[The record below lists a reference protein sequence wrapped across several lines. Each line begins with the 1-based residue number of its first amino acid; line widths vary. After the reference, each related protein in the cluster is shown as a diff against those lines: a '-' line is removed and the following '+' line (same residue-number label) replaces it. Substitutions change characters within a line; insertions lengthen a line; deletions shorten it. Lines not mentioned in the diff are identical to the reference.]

1 MRLIL
6 VVPRLLGIGDEAL
19 AAAPALATFTQYATP
34 PSTEHKS
41 MERAL
46 LNLLRQPESTA
57 TAPLAALG
65 AGFDPIDQFVFH
77 ADPVTLIAGRD
88 DVLLA
93 GRVADLVANDANALI
108 ALFNT
113 HFVSDGLKFHAP
125 RPDAWF
131 VTVREPPKLATT
143 PLERV
148 HGSIYP
154 HLPRG
159 EDAATW
165 RRWMSEMQM
174 LLHDHP
180 VNLNRETRGLAPVTG
195 VWIAEG
201 GIKGQA
207 HVAPAL
213 TVVATGG
220 PASDVA
226 RGVARQHGAAA
237 LPLPPTWQD
246 LPRSEDTLA
255 VLPDARDA
263 AHVAL
268 LNRDWFA
275 PATAALES
283 GEIKALTLLADG
295 RGAVIVWTAQSPSW
309 LARLKARFTLSP
321 FAPPRSDDES

>member
-6 VVPRLLGIGDEAL
+6 VAPHLLSIGDEAL

-34 PSTEHKS
+34 PTREHTS

-46 LNLLRQPESTA
+46 LNLMGQREGTA

-77 ADPVTLIAGRD
+77 AHPVTLIAGRD

-93 GRVADLVANDANALI
+93 GRVADLAADDANALI

-113 HFVSDGLKFHAP
+113 HFISDGLKFHAP

-143 PLERV
+143 SIERV

-154 HLPRG
+154 YLPQG

-180 VNLNRETRGLAPVTG
+180 VNLNRETRDLAPVTG

-201 GIKGQA
+201 GSKGQA
-207 HVAPAL
+207 QVAPAL
-213 TVVATGG
+213 TVVATAG
-220 PASDVA
+220 PAGDVA
-226 RGVARQHGAAA
+226 RGVARQHGADA
-237 LPLPPTWQD
+237 LPLPPTW
-246 LPRSEDTLA
+246 LELTRGADTLA
-255 VLPDARDA
+255 VLPAVCDAV
-263 AHVAL
+263 HVAL

-275 PATAALES
+275 PTNAALER
-283 GEIKALTLLADG
+283 GEIQALTLLADG
-295 RGAVIVWTAQSPSW
+295 RGAVIAWTAESPSW
-309 LARLKARFTLSP
+309 FARLKARFTLSP
-321 FAPPRSDDES
+321 FAPPRSDDGG

>member
-1 MRLIL
+1 MRLIFI
-6 VVPRLLGIGDEAL
+6 VPRLLGIGDEAL

-34 PSTEHKS
+34 PTAEHKS
-41 MERAL
+41 MESAL
-46 LNLLRQPESTA
+46 LTLLRQPEDTA
-57 TAPLAALG
+57 IAPLAALG
-65 AGFDPIDQFVFH
+65 AGFDPLDQFVFR

-93 GRVADLVANDANALI
+93 GRVADLTTSEASALI

-113 HFVSDGLKFHAP
+113 HFISDGLKFHAP

-131 VTVREPPKLATT
+131 VTVRESSKLATT

-154 HLPRG
+154 HLAQG

-180 VNLNRETRGLAPVTG
+180 INVDRETRGLAPVTG
-195 VWIAEG
+195 VWIAQG

-207 HVAPAL
+207 QVAPAL
-213 TVVATGG
+213 TVVATAG
-220 PASDVA
+220 PAGDVA
-226 RGVARQHGAAA
+226 RGAARQYGADA
-237 LPLPPTWQD
+237 LPLPPTW
-246 LPRSEDTLA
+246 LELTRGADTLA
-255 VLPDARDA
+255 VLPAVCDAV
-263 AHVAL
+263 HVAL

-275 PATAALES
+275 PATAALER

-295 RGAVIVWTAQSPSW
+295 RGAVIAWTAEPPSW

-321 FAPPRSDDES
+321 FTPPGSDADS